1 MSRNRLWMLIRE
13 GLITAFLAWLNSDS
27 DRVLWYLCFKELVD
41 NLIGI
46 LMCLWQDLRV
56 CLGTEFF
63 VKLIDELIRAIDI
76 SVWFKLFEVI

>member
-46 LMCLWQDLRV
+46 LMCSWQYLRV
-56 CLGTEFF
+56 YLGTEILWSLLGEPIM
-63 VKLIDELIRAIDI
+63 VIDVFSMI
-76 SVWFKLFEVI
+76 